1 MRKLRLVVATIL
13 AAGVVSACTVPHK
26 KSDFSVEKVSV
37 SQSDAQSIFARYR
50 KVRGLAVDL
59 KDPSPLSTVET
70 GPMLAIDS
78 GSFKLAQAQSAKSS
92 ADAPKAEVL
101 EVKPILAKKYPL
113 WFMAQ
118 VRDRDKGVVKVQI
131 YERSTSA
138 DSWFLVASPETLIDT
153 SLPALRSGKNG
164 TIVPVGR
171 KNKSGLSMSPQTAAD
186 DYAAALAKPD
196 SKAAARFENDGF
208 IRQMTAAADV
218 NKALKNV
225 TFTQTWAADDVE
237 FAARTS
243 DGGILI
249 WATLLRLDGYGVK
262 NGVSVAFPPSS
273 PQQSFLGKNI
283 STSGRLRYYHQ
294 VLLYLPGTDGG
305 KPRVLGQY
313 GGVVGADGF

>member
-1 MRKLRLVVATIL
+1 MRKFRLVLAIIL
-13 AAGVVSACTVPHK
+13 ATGVLSACAIPHK
-26 KSDFSVEKVSV
+26 KSNFAVEKVSTT
-37 SQSDAQSIFARYR
+37 QTDAQSVFARYR
-50 KVRGLAVDL
+50 KVRGLAIDL
-59 KDPSPLSTVET
+59 KDPRPLSTVET

-78 GSFKLAQAQSAKSS
+78 GSFKLAQTQLAKLS
-92 ADAPKAEVL
+92 ADAPKEEAFG
-101 EVKPILAKKYPL
+101 VKPILAKKYPL

-131 YERSTSA
+131 YERSTA
-138 DSWFLVASPETLIDT
+138 VDPWFLVASPETLIDT
-153 SLPALRSGKNG
+153 SLPALRSGKHD
-164 TIVPVGR
+164 TLVPVWR
-171 KNKSGLSMSPQTAAD
+171 KDKSGLSMSPQSVAD

-208 IRQMTAAADV
+208 IRQMSAAADA

-225 TFTQTWAADDVE
+225 TFTQTWAAEDVE

-243 DGGILI
+243 DGGMLV

-262 NGVSVAFPPSS
+262 NGISVAFAPGS

-283 STSGRLRYYHQ
+283 TTSGLLRYYHQ
-294 VLLYLPGTDGG
+294 VLLYVPGTDGG